1 VTDERTRLVGAG
13 YDAMVD
19 TWESWK
25 SQITDDPRRE
35 WCDELLAR
43 LPEGARVVE
52 LGCGG
57 GTPETKLLAERFR
70 LTGVDL
76 SEAQLERARTRVPRA
91 EYVKADFTELEL
103 EPGSADAVA
112 AFYSFNHVPRDLLAS
127 LYGRIHWWLV
137 PGGLFLTAL
146 GTSDTEN
153 WTGDFL
159 GAPSYFSS
167 FPPEVNSSM
176 LREAGFELVRDE
188 LVTIQ
193 EPESAATFQWILGRR

>member
-1 VTDERTRLVGAG
+1 MTDERTRLVGAG

-25 SQITDDPRRE
+25 SQITDDPRAE
-35 WCDELLAR
+35 WCDELLSR
-43 LPEGARVVE
+43 LPAGSHVIE

-76 SEAQLERARTRVPRA
+76 SDAQLARAREQVPDA
-91 EYVKADFTELEL
+91 EYVRADFTELEL
-103 EPGSADAVA
+103 QAGSADAVA
-112 AFYSFNHVPRDLLAS
+112 AFYSFNHVPRDLLAP
-127 LYGRIHWWLV
+127 LYDRIHSWLV
-137 PGGLFLTAL
+137 PSGLFLTAL

-159 GAPSYFSS
+159 GAPNYFSS
-167 FPPEVNSSM
+167 FPPDVNSRT
-176 LREAGFELVRDE
+176 LQDAGFDLLRDE

-193 EPESAATFQWILGRR
+193 EPEGAATFQWILAKR